1 MATQHDFVAAYQWDY
16 RPRLVER
23 PAWFTAWPG
32 GARVGVTILIL
43 HEWESVPRPVRPM
56 PAGAH
61 YNFDTLA
68 LGAREYGAR
77 FGVWRLL
84 DVVERH
90 GVRATLITN
99 GLVAELFPE
108 SIQAAHARGHEVAV
122 HQWDQS
128 VHPPVFSSRE
138 EERESLVRA
147 VGAVEQVTGERP
159 LGYMSQGPRPTLHT
173 LDICAE
179 LGFVWT
185 ADYSD
190 SDVPYLIDVHGKPL
204 VSVGY
209 VMPAHTDNDL
219 VVLGAAAGLQQLK
232 DAFDAV
238 YEEAEQHPMKFCYAA
253 HTHISGRPAMARL
266 LDAFLEHARRRPG
279 VWFGR
284 GIDVAK
290 FWLGQGSG

>member
-1 MATQHDFVAAYQWDY
+1 
-16 RPRLVER
+16 
-23 PAWFTAWPG
+23 
-32 GARVGVTILIL
+32 
-43 HEWESVPRPVRPM
+43 
-56 PAGAH
+56 
-61 YNFDTLA
+61 
-68 LGAREYGAR
+68 
-77 FGVWRLL
+77 
-84 DVVERH
+84 
-90 GVRATLITN
+90 
-99 GLVAELFPE
+99 
-108 SIQAAHARGHEVAV
+108 
-122 HQWDQS
+122 
-128 VHPPVFSSRE
+128 VFSSRE